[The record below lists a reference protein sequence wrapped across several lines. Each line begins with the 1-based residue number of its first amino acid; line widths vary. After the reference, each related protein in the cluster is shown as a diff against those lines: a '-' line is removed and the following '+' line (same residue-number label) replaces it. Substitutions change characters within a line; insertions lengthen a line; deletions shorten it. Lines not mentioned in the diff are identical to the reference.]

1 MEKENMNE
9 NINLNESSSSSSSD
23 EEKIDDFDIDNE
35 RLTLIDVTK
44 RIFEKKQKQAKKS
57 LLLQNKR
64 KLDKNNIIVY
74 DSSTKEIKD
83 VFCPSK
89 EELEEFL
96 ENCKIKEIDP
106 SEFEERVVIDRNIF
120 SPNEYLKRNNIMK
133 SYVSFDDLEDI
144 NNDDKEE
151 ILPLINPTISFNF
164 SNFQNEDTP
173 QSPYKGYKK
182 NLDDILNSHILEP
195 SQKKWLN
202 TYINKIIGMN
212 INSVIIKDKKLEII
226 FDLDSTLIFN
236 FIRTNNKEE
245 NDKILEKKQGEDACT
260 HEFEY
265 NDEIIYSSFIIRN
278 GIKEFIDFTKLF
290 CNYHINT
297 LGIEKYA
304 EKIIEKLEK
313 KLKIKIDQKIM
324 RKENKNKKNKKS
336 IREFNC
342 EYIKTSNS
350 VIFDDNVMKWE
361 TDFRNVIP
369 SKKFFDRDSG
379 INCIKKN
386 KETNKTQNNLTCLLN
401 SFGHFYYY
409 SFEEDDLNWN
419 NQSLKRAETCPFYY
433 YKERGDEFYFDIYNG
448 EYYDS
453 QRKQFIYMRNVIKII
468 YYMRYH
474 DEIPIFECIKL
485 IRLNVFYGKYFYLK
499 FVEKTNVEILTQ
511 IIRTCGGEI
520 IEPDECLIS
529 KMKKIF
535 MVCSFDI
542 YENDKDIIQNEAQSN
557 DCVLVNEKFVLDCF
571 YFMTFI
577 EIDYLDGEYEPHYC
591 NEFKE
596 LFFK

>member
-1 MEKENMNE
+1 MEKENKNE
-9 NINLNESSSSSSSD
+9 NISLNESSSSSSSD
-23 EEKIDDFDIDNE
+23 EENIDDFDIDNE

-173 QSPYKGYKK
+173 QSSYKGDKK

-202 TYINKIIGMN
+202 TYINKIIEMN
-212 INSVIIKDKKLEII
+212 MSSVVIKDKKLEII

-245 NDKILEKKQGEDACT
+245 NDKILEKKQGE
-260 HEFEY
+260 
-265 NDEIIYSSFIIRN
+265 R
-278 GIKEFIDFTKLF
+278 
-290 CNYHINT
+290 
-297 LGIEKYA
+297 
-304 EKIIEKLEK
+304 
-313 KLKIKIDQKIM
+313 
-324 RKENKNKKNKKS
+324 
-336 IREFNC
+336 
-342 EYIKTSNS
+342 
-350 VIFDDNVMKWE
+350 
-361 TDFRNVIP
+361 
-369 SKKFFDRDSG
+369 
-379 INCIKKN
+379 
-386 KETNKTQNNLTCLLN
+386 
-401 SFGHFYYY
+401 
-409 SFEEDDLNWN
+409 
-419 NQSLKRAETCPFYY
+419 
-433 YKERGDEFYFDIYNG
+433 
-448 EYYDS
+448 
-453 QRKQFIYMRNVIKII
+453 
-468 YYMRYH
+468 
-474 DEIPIFECIKL
+474 
-485 IRLNVFYGKYFYLK
+485 
-499 FVEKTNVEILTQ
+499 
-511 IIRTCGGEI
+511 
-520 IEPDECLIS
+520 
-529 KMKKIF
+529 
-535 MVCSFDI
+535 
-542 YENDKDIIQNEAQSN
+542 
-557 DCVLVNEKFVLDCF
+557 
-571 YFMTFI
+571 
-577 EIDYLDGEYEPHYC
+577 
-591 NEFKE
+591 
-596 LFFK
+596 